1 MSAFV
6 KADIEAIESFE
17 TISAEAIQEFADI
30 QQKFRDIN
38 SDLLNTWEGDGA
50 DAYKKETDHI
60 LENIGGI
67 KDVLDS
73 INSSVIKDIK
83 DNYNK
88 LDEDLAEFNRNPPSE
103 GINQGAVLR
112 LTREARILPWFSARI
127 TDFPAKPNSRE
138 GFGPPGE
145 RKNDRRHT
153 NLLLPGE
160 VCVTAGAVQEKS

>member
-83 DNYNK
+83 DNYNT

-103 GINQGAVLR
+103 GGGGGGQASGATGNGALGAAAAVVG
-112 LTREARILPWFSARI
+112 AR
-127 TDFPAKPNSRE
+127 
-138 GFGPPGE
+138 
-145 RKNDRRHT
+145 
-153 NLLLPGE
+153 
-160 VCVTAGAVQEKS
+160 

>member
-103 GINQGAVLR
+103 GGGGGGQASGATGNGALGAAAAVVG
-112 LTREARILPWFSARI
+112 AR
-127 TDFPAKPNSRE
+127 
-138 GFGPPGE
+138 
-145 RKNDRRHT
+145 
-153 NLLLPGE
+153 
-160 VCVTAGAVQEKS
+160 

>member
-112 LTREARILPWFSARI
+112 LTREARILPWFSANI
-127 TDFPAKPNSRE
+127 TDFPAKTNFRE

-145 RKNDRRHT
+145 RKNDRGLK

-160 VCVTAGAVQEKS
+160 VCVTAGAVQEKG

>member
-103 GINQGAVLR
+103 GGGGGDQASGATGNGALGAAAAVVG
-112 LTREARILPWFSARI
+112 AR
-127 TDFPAKPNSRE
+127 
-138 GFGPPGE
+138 
-145 RKNDRRHT
+145 
-153 NLLLPGE
+153 
-160 VCVTAGAVQEKS
+160 

>member
-38 SDLLNTWEGDGA
+38 SDLLNTGEGDGA

-103 GINQGAVLR
+103 GGGGGGQASGATGNGALGAAAAVVG
-112 LTREARILPWFSARI
+112 AR
-127 TDFPAKPNSRE
+127 
-138 GFGPPGE
+138 
-145 RKNDRRHT
+145 
-153 NLLLPGE
+153 
-160 VCVTAGAVQEKS
+160 